1 MFLGYVGRCAEDVE
15 VFQLQELDLCFMSC
29 VI

>member
-1 MFLGYVGRCAEDVE
+1 MFLDYVGRCAEDIE
-15 VFQLQELDLCFMSC
+15 VFQLQELDLCVVSC